1 VVARSSRVGASNNV
15 IMDRSIEENYDP
27 SNDSLI
33 AFIAESFTEDEV
45 VVIAKNIVKVV
56 NKELTVAEAAS
67 NSINEI
73 KLWQKNQ

>member
-1 VVARSSRVGASNNV
+1 
-15 IMDRSIEENYDP
+15 MDRSIEENYDP